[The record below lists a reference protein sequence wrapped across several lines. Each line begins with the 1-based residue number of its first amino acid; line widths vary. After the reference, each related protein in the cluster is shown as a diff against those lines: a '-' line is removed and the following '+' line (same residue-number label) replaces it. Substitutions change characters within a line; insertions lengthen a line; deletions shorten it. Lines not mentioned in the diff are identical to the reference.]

1 MTVELLI
8 VCVTQDDQDRVRDF
22 YKREINNLK
31 KEGWAKKIRKKHLDQ
46 TV

>member
-22 YKREINNLK
+22 YKRGINNLK
-31 KEGWAKKIRKKHLDQ
+31 KEGWAKKIRKKNLDQ